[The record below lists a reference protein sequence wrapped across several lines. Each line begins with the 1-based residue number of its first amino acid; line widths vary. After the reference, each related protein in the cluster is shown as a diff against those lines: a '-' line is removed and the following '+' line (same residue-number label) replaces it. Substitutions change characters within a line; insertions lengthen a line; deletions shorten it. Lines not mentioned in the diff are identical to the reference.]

1 MLIYGRNGKD
11 RQKREIFMKG
21 RIIMQKQKK
30 ILIAEDSGEFL
41 KKMTASLR
49 AGGFECITVAKNGED
64 VISALVKFQPDVL
77 VMETFMAHH
86 DALSVLK
93 KIPELS
99 LQIKPYTVI
108 LSGSNNENLERQ
120 LFNAGADYY
129 FIKPVDISELTER
142 IGEFTG
148 ADMKS
153 SNIVKLNNAE
163 PDLEVTVSEIMHELG
178 VPAHI
183 KGYQYLRFAIVES
196 VNSPEMLN
204 SVTKVLYPTVAK
216 KFETTSSRVERA
228 IRHAI
233 EVAWDR
239 GDIDVLSAYFGYT
252 IQTSRGKPTN
262 SEFIAMITDKLR
274 LKMRKIS

>member
-1 MLIYGRNGKD
+1 
-11 RQKREIFMKG
+11 
-21 RIIMQKQKK
+21 MQNQKK
-30 ILIAEDSGEFL
+30 ILISEDSGEFL
-41 KKMTASLR
+41 RNMVAALR
-49 AGGFECITVAKNGED
+49 SNGFECFTVARNGND
-64 VISALVKFQPDVL
+64 VINAMGKFQPDV
-77 VMETFMAHH
+77 VITEVFMSQH

-93 KIPELS
+93 KLPGLN
-99 LQIKPYTVI
+99 LKNKPYMVI
-108 LSGSNNENLERQ
+108 LSNTDNENLEQQ
-120 LFNAGADYY
+120 LFSAGADYY
-129 FIKPVDISELTER
+129 FIKPFDIKELVER
-142 IGEFTG
+142 ITDFTG
-148 ADMKS
+148 MKTVNG
-153 SNIVKLNNAE
+153 NIVKISNPEA
-163 PDLEVTVSEIMHELG
+163 DLEMTVSEIMHELG

-183 KGYQYLRFAIVES
+183 KGYQYLRYAIVRS
-196 VNSPEMLN
+196 VNDPDMLN

-274 LKMRKIS
+274 LKMKKIS